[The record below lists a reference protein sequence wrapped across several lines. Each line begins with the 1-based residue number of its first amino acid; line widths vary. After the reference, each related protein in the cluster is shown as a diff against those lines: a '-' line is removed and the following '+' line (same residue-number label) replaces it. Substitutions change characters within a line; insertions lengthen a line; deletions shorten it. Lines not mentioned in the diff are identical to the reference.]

1 MVILNQMLSKY
12 NASSPLDKIN
22 VIKEIVQEIILSGL
36 ARSDFFKYAAFYG
49 GTSLRIFHNLDRFS
63 EDLDFTLLQHDPHFN
78 LKTYVSSILD
88 ELRSLGIQANLEV
101 KNKVAITSVQSGV
114 FRGNMLN
121 LYRVFYPEDKSLIHL
136 LHRDATIKIKI
147 DLDTHPPQSATTE
160 IMNRNLPYPYQ
171 VLIYDLPS
179 LFASKLSAVL
189 TRNWQSR
196 FKGRDLYDLIYYVK
210 KGIVLNKLLLQDSL
224 VKNNLINKE
233 MVFNHEVLME
243 LLVRRLEK
251 IDFNQAS
258 LDVQPF
264 ITNLDLLKTWSFDFF
279 KNVIQNIIPI

>member
-1 MVILNQMLSKY
+1 MIILNQMLSKY
-12 NASSPLDKIN
+12 NAASPLEKIN

-36 ARSDFFKYAAFYG
+36 ARSDFFKHAAFYG

-63 EDLDFTLLQHDPHFN
+63 EDLDFTLLQQDPHFN
-78 LKTYVSSILD
+78 LKTYVSSILG

-121 LYRVFYPEDKSLIHL
+121 LYRVFYPEDKSSIHL

-147 DLDTHPPQSATTE
+147 DLDTNPPLFATTE
-160 IMNRNLPYPYQ
+160 TMDRNLPYPYH

-196 FKGRDLYDLIYYVK
+196 FKGRDLYDLIYYVE

-243 LLVRRLEK
+243 LLVRRFEK

>member
-1 MVILNQMLSKY
+1 M
-12 NASSPLDKIN
+12 
-22 VIKEIVQEIILSGL
+22 
-36 ARSDFFKYAAFYG
+36 
-49 GTSLRIFHNLDRFS
+49 
-63 EDLDFTLLQHDPHFN
+63 
-78 LKTYVSSILD
+78 KTYVSSILD

-147 DLDTHPPQSATTE
+147 DLDTHPPRFATTE
-160 IMNRNLPYPYQ
+160 IMDRNLPYPYQ

-233 MVFNHEVLME
+233 MVFNHEVLIE

-264 ITNLDLLKTWSFDFF
+264 ITNLDLLKTWSFNFF

>member
-1 MVILNQMLSKY
+1 MIIINKMLSKY
-12 NASSPLDKIN
+12 NAASPLEKIN

-36 ARSDFFKYAAFYG
+36 ARSDFFKHAAFYG
-49 GTSLRIFHNLDRFS
+49 GTSLRIFHKLDRFS
-63 EDLDFTLLQHDPHFN
+63 EDLDFTLLQQDPHFN

-121 LYRVFYPEDKSLIHL
+121 LYRVFYPEDKSSIHL

-147 DLDTHPPQSATTE
+147 DLDTNPPQFATTE
-160 IMNRNLPYPYQ
+160 KVDRNLPDPYQ

-196 FKGRDLYDLIYYVK
+196 FKGRDLYDLIYYVE

-224 VKNNLINKE
+224 VKNNLISKE

-243 LLVRRLEK
+243 LLVLRFEK

>member
-36 ARSDFFKYAAFYG
+36 ARSDFFKHAAFYG

-88 ELRSLGIQANLEV
+88 ELHSLGIQANLEV

-121 LYRVFYPEDKSLIHL
+121 LYRVFYPEDKSFIHL

-233 MVFNHEVLME
+233 MVFNHKVLME

-251 IDFNQAS
+251 IDFIQAS

-264 ITNLDLLKTWSFDFF
+264 ITNLDSLKTWSFDFF
-279 KNVIQNIIPI
+279 KNLIQNIIPI